1 MSLRN
6 PKISFIIPTN
16 RHEVDWLIK
25 DILAMLPEAQII
37 VVDDGKGLGKSKRRK
52 VSIIRHKSNLGLAQ
66 SLLDGYQEALLTEP
80 DFIIRADADKEYP
93 ITHTKGLVGRLVES
107 EDYCGAY
114 VETKRTI
121 QTSGLM
127 DGLFHNIFGF
137 VEGLLLL
144 GKPMHQHSPGLHIY
158 KAEVVRNFL
167 PKLRPIVEKYE
178 LKWGLDLVCLTL
190 AQESGKLVQ
199 FTADNPNWKERRPL
213 RKIISQAVHA
223 TKIVYAM
230 RRYSYNQDLVI
241 DPESSF

>member
-1 MSLRN
+1 MSFRS

-25 DILAMLPEAQII
+25 DILTMLPDAQIT
-37 VVDDGKGLGKSKRRK
+37 VVDDGKGLGKSTKRN
-52 VSIIRHKSNLGLAQ
+52 VSIVRHKSNLGLAQ
-66 SLLDGYQEALLTEP
+66 TLLDGYQEALLTEP

-93 ITHTKGLVGRLVES
+93 ITPIKELVSRLIES
-107 EDYCGAY
+107 EDCGGAY

-121 QTSGLM
+121 RTSGLI
-127 DGLFHNIFGF
+127 DGLFHNVFGF

-158 KAEVVRNFL
+158 KVEVVRNFL
-167 PKLRPIVEKYE
+167 PKLKPIVEKYQ

-190 AQESGKLVQ
+190 AQENGKLIQ

-213 RKIISQAVHA
+213 HKIISQAIHA
-223 TKIVYAM
+223 TKIISAM
-230 RRYSYNQDLVI
+230 RRYNYNQDLVI
-241 DPESSF
+241 NPESSF